1 MGGLCELDA
10 VNYLWYASWYLKRF
24 ILFTSIFASDV
35 FVVKY
40 RACAVLAVVAGDM
53 RLEEL
58 HNRFARGPRGHVIV
72 GSSSNAVVVAE
83 FGLLFHEILAI
94 IHLALNTP

>member
-1 MGGLCELDA
+1 M
-10 VNYLWYASWYLKRF
+10 
-24 ILFTSIFASDV
+24 
-35 FVVKY
+35 KY

-94 IHLALNTP
+94 INLLELFTNARLTKRQYNMK